1 MAKLSAAEEELLE
14 KLSKKREA
22 PDAPPVSKS
31 ISASIDLGNA
41 DQVKLAIEHGFLT
54 AAEVRELK
62 EGGDNDDDDDKK
74 KSTATPRRKGSYFK
88 DGDDE

>member
-1 MAKLSAAEEELLE
+1 MGKLSDSEQELYDRLH
-14 KLSKKREA
+14 KKRES

-31 ISASIDLGNA
+31 ISANIDLGDAN
-41 DQVKLAIEHGFLT
+41 QVKLAIEHGFLT
-54 AAEVRELK
+54 AAEVKELK
-62 EGGDNDDDDDKK
+62 EGGDENGDGDGK